1 MQVLLPTARVALE
14 SRWEE
19 NLPPKNEKKEIWRYI
34 MAKTKKKSGK
44 AFYGENLV
52 ENYKD
57 FLNNGKTE
65 RECVAQIIEGAEACG
80 FKNITECKK
89 LKAGDKVYV
98 QKMNKAIALFV
109 IGSGNIEDGMN
120 ILGAHIDSPRLDA
133 KQNPIYEKDFVTY
146 LNTHYYG
153 GIKKYQWVTL
163 PLAIHGVICKA
174 DGTVVKVN
182 VGEDEGD
189 PVFCIS
195 DILPHLAQDQMK
207 KAGSDIVKGEDLD
220 VIIGSIKPSKKEE
233 KAEDEDKKDKK
244 KKKEEKLTSKK
255 IILKLLKEKYGIE
268 EKDLESAELEIVPA
282 GKARDCGFDR
292 SLVLGYGQDDRSCA
306 FTSFAALM
314 DACAE
319 GLSAPIRTSCCLCVD
334 KEEIGSV
341 GATGMGSHFFEN
353 AVAEVV
359 SRLQTIYSE
368 LSLRRCLSNSYMLS
382 SDVNAAFDP
391 MNPGLY
397 DKDNASFLGGGLV
410 FNKYTGS
417 RGKSGASDA
426 NPEFIAKLRGCINRA
441 EVLYQMAEL
450 GRVDQGGGGT
460 IAYLAAKYGMNVIDA
475 GVSVLSMH
483 APWELTAASD
493 IQQAYNGY
501 RAFLTLC

>member
-1 MQVLLPTARVALE
+1 M
-14 SRWEE
+14 
-19 NLPPKNEKKEIWRYI
+19 K
-34 MAKTKKKSGK
+34 KTKKTNGI
-44 AFYGENLV
+44 GGNLV

-57 FLNNGKTE
+57 FLNHGKTE
-65 RECVAQIIEGAEACG
+65 RECVVQIIEGARKNG
-80 FKNITECKK
+80 FKDISEYET

-98 QKMNKAIALFV
+98 QKMNKAISLFT
-109 IGSGNIEDGMN
+109 IGTENIESGLN

-133 KQNPIYEKDFVTY
+133 KQNPIYEKDFITY

-153 GIKKYQWVTL
+153 GIKKYQWLTL
-163 PLAIHGVICKA
+163 PLAIHGVVCKS

-182 VGEDEGD
+182 VGEDSDD

-195 DILPHLAQDQMK
+195 DILPHLAQEQMK
-207 KAGSDIVKGEDLD
+207 KSGSEFIKGEDLD
-220 VIIGSIKPSKKEE
+220 VILGSIKPSKK
-233 KAEDEDKKDKK
+233 DDKDDDKDKK
-244 KKKEEKLTSKK
+244 KKDKKEEKEGKLSSKK
-255 IILKLLKEKYGIE
+255 IVLKLLKEKYGIE
-268 EKDLESAELEIVPA
+268 EKDFESAELEIVPA
-282 GKARDCGFDR
+282 GNARDLGFDR

-314 DACAE
+314 DSTE
-319 GLSAPIRTSCCLCVD
+319 IPERTSCVLCVD

-353 AVAEVV
+353 ALAEVI
-359 SRLQTIYSE
+359 SRMNENYSE
-368 LSLRRCLSNSYMLS
+368 LSLRRALQNSFMLS

-391 MNPGLY
+391 LNTNLY
-397 DKDNASFLGGGLV
+397 DKDNASFLAGGLV

-426 NPEFIAKLRGCINRA
+426 NPEFIAKLRKCMDDAG
-441 EVLYQMAEL
+441 VLYQMAEL

-460 IAYLAAKYGMNVIDA
+460 IAYLAAKYGMNVLDA

-483 APWELTAASD
+483 APWEITSKEDLVS
-493 IQQAYNGY
+493 AYNGY
-501 RAFLTLC
+501 KAFLLLK